1 MSRTLTLARA
11 PDGHATPKVAVSR
24 RQAFDFS
31 PERLVIDRPELMSP
45 VQRLTGMVLTSVA
58 WSVWGYMWAPI
69 LALLGWALGIRLFYR
84 NMVVDGGF
92 DSLMQLAPLYVL
104 VSASASAMLIVFASW
119 QWMRFARRDRR
130 VGPVPSLSRAEA
142 AAAAGIPVEE
152 LARWQG
158 AQCLRIRHHADG
170 GVAGGRVLSLGIALP
185 LAKRGTRSTLAPA
198 PSTPPAGT
206 GSRRDSRSRSA

>member
-11 PDGHATPKVAVSR
+11 PDGHGTQKVGVPR
-24 RQAFDFS
+24 GQAFDFS

-84 NMVVDGGF
+84 NMVVEGGF

-104 VSASASAMLIVFASW
+104 VSASASATLIVFASW
-119 QWMRFARRDRR
+119 QWIRFARRDRR

-142 AAAAGIPVEE
+142 AAAAGISVEE

-158 AQCLRIRHHADG
+158 AQCLSIRHRADG
-170 GVAGGRVLSLGIALP
+170 GIAGGRVLYSDIALP
-185 LAKRGTRSTLAPA
+185 LARRGTRSALTPA
-198 PSTPPAGT
+198 PSIPRSGR
-206 GSRRDSRSRSA
+206 GSRRASRSRSA